1 MHFETITIEVFDVGD
16 FVRTPRGVG
25 IITAVEEDLKEV
37 IVKHKYGDSDNPS
50 NLPKIMED
58 YIPILITKEE
68 YDNER

>member
-1 MHFETITIEVFDVGD
+1 MHFKSAFIEVFDVGD

-25 IITAVEEDLKEV
+25 IITAVEENTREV